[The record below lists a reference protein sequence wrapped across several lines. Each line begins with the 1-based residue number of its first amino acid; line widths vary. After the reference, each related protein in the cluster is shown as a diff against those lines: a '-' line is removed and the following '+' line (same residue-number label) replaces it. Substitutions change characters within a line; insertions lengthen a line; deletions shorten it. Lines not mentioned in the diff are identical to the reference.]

1 MVAKHVRIGKRA
13 PADRRFA
20 ETEIKASFSMCSDYI
35 GEFPETSTA
44 YQLSEHEYQQVVP
57 VGERPF
63 LSLVEMSHDY
73 SSELPLRQKTHD
85 LCENVLP
92 YMHPRT
98 DFGSA
103 AKMQISKPGQ
113 GIYDLSNCA

>member
-1 MVAKHVRIGKRA
+1 MNFVAGLCA
-13 PADRRFA
+13 A
-20 ETEIKASFSMCSDYI
+20 KACN
-35 GEFPETSTA
+35 
-44 YQLSEHEYQQVVP
+44 
-57 VGERPF
+57 
-63 LSLVEMSHDY
+63 Y

-85 LCENVLP
+85 LCEDILP

-113 GIYDLSNCA
+113 VVCDLSICA